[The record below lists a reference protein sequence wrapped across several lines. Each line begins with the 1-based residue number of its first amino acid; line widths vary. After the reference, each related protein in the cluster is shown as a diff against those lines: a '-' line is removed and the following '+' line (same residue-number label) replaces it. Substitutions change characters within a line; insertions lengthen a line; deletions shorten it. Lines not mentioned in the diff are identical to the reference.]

1 MNELVAI
8 ANIVRTR
15 GLRGELV
22 ADILTDFPE
31 RFALLDTVTGVRAIG
46 RTPRIEN

>member
-1 MNELVAI
+1 MNEDLVAI
-8 ANIVRTR
+8 AKTAKTR

-31 RFALLDTVTGVRAIG
+31 RFDGLERVFDSVCREDLR
-46 RTPRIEN
+46 